1 MRGVLGLIREHR
13 ISIGVNYATL
23 FVNALALDGMAAVLY
38 PTYNVLDAA
47 RPLLTLHRQPVRGKG
62 VVGTLLCPLPRP
74 LGKAVFRALVP
85 LMQAAKR
92 RSDRA
97 QQRRVRRG

>member
-13 ISIGVNYATL
+13 VSIGVNYATL

-47 RPLLTLHRQPVRGKG
+47 RPLLTSCTLAPSLAPVPPGRDAQPDEEPRLKAGLIAAVR
-62 VVGTLLCPLPRP
+62 
-74 LGKAVFRALVP
+74 
-85 LMQAAKR
+85 
-92 RSDRA
+92 
-97 QQRRVRRG
+97 